1 MAQMIKALAADP
13 VHLSSLEL
21 IGWQEKT
28 HPTEL
33 LWAYLRSPAPPP
45 VTYTQPINV

>member
-45 VTYTQPINV
+45 VT